1 MYNED
6 GESRVYGYEVTSEE
20 YYGQDQVEDDR
31 FQDDFNVWEENQIAQ
46 DNEYGEAEDPYD
58 SDFQEDGSVYDYD

>member
-20 YYGQDQVEDDR
+20 YYGQDEIVEYDR
-31 FQDDFNVWEENQIAQ
+31 FEDDFNVWEENQIAL
-46 DNEYGEAEDPYD
+46 DNEYEDNWENLYGGD
-58 SDFQEDGSVYDYD
+58 DYD

>member
-20 YYGQDQVEDDR
+20 YYGQDEIVEYDR
-31 FQDDFNVWEENQIAQ
+31 FEDDFNVWEENQIAL
-46 DNEYGEAEDPYD
+46 DNEYEDSWENLYGGD
-58 SDFQEDGSVYDYD
+58 DYD